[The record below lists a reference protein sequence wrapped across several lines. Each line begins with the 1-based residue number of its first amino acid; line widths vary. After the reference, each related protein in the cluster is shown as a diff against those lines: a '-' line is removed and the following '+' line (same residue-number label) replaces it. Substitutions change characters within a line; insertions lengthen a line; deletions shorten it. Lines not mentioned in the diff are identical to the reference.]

1 MQQALHQA
9 ALAAQEGEVPVGA
22 ALVSADNRLLA
33 VGYNQPISGCDPT
46 AHAEVV
52 AIRNACR
59 QVENYRLPGATLY
72 VTLEPCTL
80 CFGAM
85 VHARVGRL
93 VYGATEPRAGVCESQ
108 LQLPEQAFYNH
119 RLEVNGGLMA
129 ADSAALLKQFFAD
142 RR

>member
-1 MQQALHQA
+1 M
-9 ALAAQEGEVPVGA
+9 PVGA

-33 VGYNQPISGCDPT
+33 VGYNQPISDCDPT

-52 AIRNACR
+52 AIRHACR